1 MGKKR
6 KKDADGKPMSRG
18 KRQREKRRLQKS
30 EAEEK
35 AKMRALSNEARS
47 KDKEKKRQDREADR
61 PKKLPGKRHQPDAG
75 FETSKAAKRPRPTWE
90 IADDFELRAMERFR
104 QAGR

>member
-1 MGKKR
+1 MG
-6 KKDADGKPMSRG
+6 MSRG
-18 KRQREKRRLQKS
+18 KRQREKRRLQKA

-35 AKMRALSNEARS
+35 AKLRALSNEARS
-47 KDKEKKRQDREADR
+47 KDKEKRRQDREADR
-61 PKKLPGKRHQPDAG
+61 PKKQPGKRHQPDAG

-104 QAGR
+104 QAGRKGAEWSAYC